1 MGQPSV
7 EFQLTTA
14 DYFSGDYRQARAKF
28 LDACN
33 AAGALVESSQNSN
46 AGPEGEA
53 LHIDIASVGPR
64 DANAVLV
71 LGSGTHGVEGFCG
84 SGIQT
89 GLLREGIASRMK
101 ASQRLVMI
109 HALNPFGFAYLRRV
123 NEDNVDLNRNFVD
136 HSKPHPLNPDY
147 DALAHII
154 APKSYWSLATG
165 ASLIRL
171 RFYQVIHG
179 ITALQAAISSGQYTH
194 PQGLFYGGQFETWSN
209 KTFRTIV
216 QRKLSGADRVIF
228 VDFHTGLGPHGHGEI
243 MTNDLPGSPA
253 YERAITWWGERVKT
267 TKTGEAVSADLRGAI
282 KAALPD
288 MLPRSEVTAV
298 SLEFG
303 TLSLV
308 KVLRAMQAENW
319 LHHHGARDHP
329 RANAIK
335 TEMRR
340 AFYPDNKD
348 WKSLVWKGANEV
360 VDQAIAGLATRLHP

>member
-1 MGQPSV
+1 MGQPGV
-7 EFQLTTA
+7 EVQLTTA
-14 DYFSGDYRQARAKF
+14 NYFSGDYRQARAKF

-33 AAGALVESSQNSN
+33 AAGALVESFHNSS

-53 LHIDIASVGPR
+53 LHTDIASVGPR

-136 HSKPHPLNPDY
+136 HSKPHALNPDY

-329 RANAIK
+329 RANVIK